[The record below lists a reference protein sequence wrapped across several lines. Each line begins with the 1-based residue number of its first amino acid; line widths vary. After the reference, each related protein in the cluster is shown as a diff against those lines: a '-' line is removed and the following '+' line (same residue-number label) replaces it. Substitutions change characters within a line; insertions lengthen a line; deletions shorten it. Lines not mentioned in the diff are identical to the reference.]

1 VDRRDER
8 TWIAIELTRQGEQ
21 KVEDGSLEETIRSD
35 LGLDEDFPVFV
46 PATTY
51 VRDGR
56 TITIQLIEGY
66 VFVASGLEETLYFSL
81 ESKSYVGQVMSTTKS
96 GALRT
101 LSVIPDVQVQTMQT
115 RLREMVS
122 ADILPDT
129 PVRILEGRYRNLE
142 GYVLDTENDQAI
154 VNVELRSLWA
164 IITVPLVFLETLG
177 DEEPVNEEPEEEEI
191 EDEEEE
197 GTLEGTRRRRYRFTA
212 RHFHDDVVAVIGE
225 LTNYEPGAFVPM
237 EKVMP
242 LVIAKKGIDPENLPE
257 GWLLRGVNGIYRRV
271 GYAFRNQRE
280 DYCKVPKT
288 LQGEQ
293 RGMWGLTSE
302 GLTLA
307 KQIKKRDTDQT

>member
-21 KVEDGSLEETIRSD
+21 KVEDGSLEDTLRTD
-35 LGLDEDFPVFV
+35 LGIDEDFPVFV

-66 VFVASGLEETLYFSL
+66 VFVASGLHETVYFAL
-81 ESKSYVGQVMSTTKS
+81 ENKVYVGQVMSITKRGS
-96 GALRT
+96 LRT

-177 DEEPVNEEPEEEEI
+177 DDEPLNEEPDEL
-191 EDEEEE
+191 EDDEAAEQSSE
-197 GTLEGTRRRRYRFTA
+197 GRRYKFTA

-225 LTNYEPGAFVPM
+225 LTNYEPGAFVSM
-237 EKVMP
+237 EEVMP
-242 LVIAKKGIDPENLPE
+242 RVIAKKGLDPDNLPK
-257 GWLLRGVNGIYRRV
+257 GWLLRGVDGIYRRV
-271 GYAFRNQRE
+271 GYAFRNQRA
-280 DYCKVPKT
+280 DYCKIPKT

-293 RGMWGLTSE
+293 RGMWGLTKE
-302 GLTLA
+302 GVILA
-307 KQIKKRDTDQT
+307 KEIKKGDTNQT